1 MLDLLRGAPDIA
13 GLQQALEE
21 RDAEI
26 ATLQDRL
33 QAYQDADQRDFLADN
48 SDQLATIISTK
59 NQVIQE
65 LQAQLQALDS
75 GGGALASALEA
86 ARTSAAEVERLRK
99 HVEAAELEL
108 RSSDRRLREHQHQLQ
123 LYREENN
130 RQAGELASS
139 AAKSAVDIGRLQ
151 AALKVATE
159 KSARLESKAAL
170 QQLGATPATEP
181 SKEHER
187 MMLQKEEEFELCCAE
202 RVKALEAREAATVES
217 QAAVKQH
224 DALEQEVQEQMR
236 VLEERKRMMLQKE
249 DEFELCCA
257 ERVKALEAREA
268 AMVESQAAVKQ
279 HDALEQEVQE
289 HACVEERKR
298 MMLQKEDEFELCCA
312 ERVKALEARE
322 AAMVESQ
329 AAVKQ
334 HDALEQEVQEQMRVL
349 EGRKRMMF
357 RRKRSLSFAAQ
368 SV

>member
-26 ATLQDRL
+26 ATLQASWLGRVSHGSMADSSELPCCEDRL

-159 KSARLESKAAL
+159 KSARLESK
-170 QQLGATPATEP
+170 
-181 SKEHER
+181 
-187 MMLQKEEEFELCCAE
+187 
-202 RVKALEAREAATVES
+202 
-217 QAAVKQH
+217 
-224 DALEQEVQEQMR
+224 
-236 VLEERKRMMLQKE
+236 
-249 DEFELCCA
+249 
-257 ERVKALEAREA
+257 
-268 AMVESQAAVKQ
+268 
-279 HDALEQEVQE
+279 
-289 HACVEERKR
+289 
-298 MMLQKEDEFELCCA
+298 
-312 ERVKALEARE
+312 
-322 AAMVESQ
+322 
-329 AAVKQ
+329 
-334 HDALEQEVQEQMRVL
+334 
-349 EGRKRMMF
+349 
-357 RRKRSLSFAAQ
+357 
-368 SV
+368 